1 MNAKIE
7 LIENLLSNHG
17 SHPMTFCSTHVAL
30 DKTYYILIDM
40 DRIVDEKVE
49 HTDDNVVENSTFIE
63 VTSVTRAASEWRFSS
78 HDSISDI

>member
-17 SHPMTFCSTHVAL
+17 SHPMTFRSTHVSL

-40 DRIVDEKVE
+40 DRIVDKKVE
-49 HTDDNVVENSTFIE
+49 HTDENVVEKSTFTE
-63 VTSVTRAASEWRFSS
+63 VTSVIRAASEWRFSS